1 MSWSVLFG
9 GHCGGH
15 TWTAAPQCLAM
26 TQSESVTTVH
36 PRSPLQDYESIVK
49 LVETLEKLPTF
60 DPVAHPHVKFHYA
73 FALNR

>member
-1 MSWSVLFG
+1 MATMLSNDPG
-9 GHCGGH
+9 
-15 TWTAAPQCLAM
+15 
-26 TQSESVTTVH
+26 ESAIGAHQLCSSLIV
-36 PRSPLQDYESIVK
+36 QDYESIVK